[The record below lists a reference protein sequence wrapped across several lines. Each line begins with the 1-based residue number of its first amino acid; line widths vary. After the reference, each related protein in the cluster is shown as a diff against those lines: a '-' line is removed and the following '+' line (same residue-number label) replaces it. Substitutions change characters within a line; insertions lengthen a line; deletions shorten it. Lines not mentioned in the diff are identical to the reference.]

1 MKLATAPSWMPAPEY
16 GRGLRGLGVNIVV
29 RDVTAALKFQTGVLG
44 AEIVHGDPD
53 FAALRG
59 FGAEWMLHAD
69 HTYSDHPLKGSL
81 DGGMARGIG
90 AELRLYGRDPDEAE
104 AKARELGYE
113 VLAGALDKPH
123 GLREANIIDQ
133 DGYLWVP
140 GIPLPA

>member
-1 MKLATAPSWMPAPEY
+1 MKLATEPSWMPAPEY

-44 AEIVHGDPD
+44 AEFVHGDPD

-59 FGAEWMLHAD
+59 FGSEWMLHAD

-81 DGGMARGIG
+81 KGDLARGIG

-123 GLREANIIDQ
+123 GLREAYIIDQ